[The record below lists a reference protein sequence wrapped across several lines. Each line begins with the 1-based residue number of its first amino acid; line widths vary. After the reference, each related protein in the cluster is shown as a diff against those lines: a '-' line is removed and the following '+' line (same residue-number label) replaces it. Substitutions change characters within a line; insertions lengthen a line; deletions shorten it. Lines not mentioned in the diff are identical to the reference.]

1 MWDNKKE
8 MEKWAKHFMQ
18 LNIEVKERIE
28 VGINEDGES
37 IKLETEKCIE
47 NNKESIELESEKG
60 LESNKESIRLE
71 NKRLT
76 LVFMKNIIIFIKY
89 TKEVFK

>member
-71 NKRLT
+71 NEKNLKDKLIEFRRIRSKE
-76 LVFMKNIIIFIKY
+76 KNIPA
-89 TKEVFK
+89 